1 MNISATLLMVS
12 YISDNYTYLAV
23 LTVASVVATALAISA
38 WIQRK
43 EKKLLERELSHLM
56 ATKKQ
61 EVEYE
66 LVLQAMNLAT
76 WRNDLTRK
84 VTTYDNDYRTHPRAY
99 APPPNTPLEAL
110 VTLLHPDDVEMV
122 KREYALLISGKTN
135 YFHAQ
140 YRVQDTAGK
149 YYWEEGY
156 GTVAERDDN
165 GNPTVVVGTTMCI
178 DKQKRLERDLVNA
191 KKHAEESDRMK
202 SAFINNIS
210 HEVRT
215 PLNAIIGFTD
225 ILTSITDAE
234 ERSQLVS
241 IVKENNA
248 KLLHIF
254 EDMMNMAKLEA
265 TDDTM
270 NLNIEKFDA
279 VALVEETVAKA
290 RTNNHNPLLAIDFLS
305 DEQKMEVNSD
315 KGRLEYIV
323 NHLLENAQK
332 FTKEGDITA
341 GLTTTPDGNLR
352 LWVSDTGIGIDEE
365 HQEKI
370 FQRFYKVD
378 DFVQGAGL
386 GLSVCNSYAM
396 SLGGLIDVESVPGKG
411 STFSVIIPVDLS
423 RRGGNIER
431 LKD

>member
-1 MNISATLLMVS
+1 MDILATLLVA
-12 YISDNYTYLAV
+12 SDVKGNYTYLVV
-23 LTVASVVATALAISA
+23 LAVASVVATALIILA
-38 WIQRK
+38 WMQRS
-43 EKKLLERELSHLM
+43 EKKLLEKELSHLL

-61 EVEYE
+61 GVEYE

-76 WRNDLTRK
+76 WRINLIDKT
-84 VTTYDNDYRTHPRAY
+84 TTYDNDYRIYPGAY
-99 APPPNTPLEAL
+99 APPPNTPLDAL
-110 VTLLHPDDVEMV
+110 LTLVHPNDMEKV
-122 KREYALLISGKTN
+122 KREYALLISEKTN
-135 YFHAQ
+135 YYHAQ
-140 YRVQDTAGK
+140 YRVQNNEGK
-149 YYWEEGY
+149 YYWEEGF
-156 GTVAERDDN
+156 GTVAERDDD
-165 GNPTVVVGTTMCI
+165 GNPTVIVGTSMCI
-178 DKQKRLERDLVNA
+178 DKQKRLERDLMTA

-202 SAFINNIS
+202 SAFISNIS

-225 ILTSITDAE
+225 ILPSITDEE
-234 ERSQLVS
+234 ERSQLMS

-254 EDMMNMAKLEA
+254 EDMMNIAKLEA
-265 TDDTM
+265 SDDTI

-279 VALVEETVAKA
+279 VAIVEEAVAKA
-290 RTNNHNPLLAIDFLS
+290 RTENANKLVTIDFLS
-305 DEQKMEVNSD
+305 DEQKLEVNTD

-323 NHLLENAQK
+323 NQLLDNAQK
-332 FTKEGDITA
+332 FTHEGDITA
-341 GLTTTPDGNLR
+341 GLTITPDGNLR

-396 SLGGLIDVESVPGKG
+396 SLGGLIDVESIPGKG

-423 RRGGNIER
+423 RRGGEY
-431 LKD
+431 